1 MCVLSA
7 ADVTPPSPLSPAH
20 SRTAAVVDAATCHTI
35 TACHSAVAGFI
46 EGIRWLGARSL
57 VGSLASLLP
66 PAPLSSRTAALM
78 LSNTLSNSNSSDSDS
93 RSRSGGRGAAG
104 CSIHSWS
111 FVRAGGS
118 PYCRSWWCW
127 RCCCD
132 NHKLLQHEEPASE
145 RACWRRRRLSSGG
158 TRLIRPHPR
167 HSHPKSRARSLDQSD
182 DSAPLTID
190 DAPHDGASD
199 DNTAYSARSYI
210 DQSRT

>member
-1 MCVLSA
+1 MSHDYGLSQRC
-7 ADVTPPSPLSPAH
+7 T
-20 SRTAAVVDAATCHTI
+20 
-35 TACHSAVAGFI
+35 AGFI
-46 EGIRWLGARSL
+46 EGIRWPGAPFARWFARFAPARPS
-57 VGSLASLLP
+57 
-66 PAPLSSRTAALM
+66 APLSSRTAALM

-167 HSHPKSRARSLDQSD
+167 HSHPKSLARSFDQSA
-182 DSAPLTID
+182 DSALLTR
-190 DAPHDGASD
+190 ANASC
-199 DNTAYSARSYI
+199 AFV
-210 DQSRT
+210 SRRRI